1 MKKIIKSFTFWF
13 AIIGIIGIVL
23 NLIGIDNINL
33 FIGFNPILN
42 ILSSSEVCNVI
53 NTVPNLWYILSIV
66 TMICYGL
73 VIDGIRV
80 WVNKGKD
87 GGKQ

>member
-42 ILSSSEVCNVI
+42 ILSSSEICNAI
-53 NTVPNLWYILSIV
+53 NPIPYLWHILSII
-66 TMICYGL
+66 TMIGYGL
-73 VIDGIRV
+73 IIDGVRALIKKSK
-80 WVNKGKD
+80 NE
-87 GGKQ
+87 

>member
-1 MKKIIKSFTFWF
+1 MKKTIKSFTFGF

-42 ILSSSEVCNVI
+42 ILSSSEICNAI
-53 NTVPNLWYILSIV
+53 NSVPNLWYILSII
-66 TMICYGL
+66 TMIVYGL
-73 VIDGIRV
+73 IIDGVRALIKKSK
-80 WVNKGKD
+80 NE
-87 GGKQ
+87 

>member
-1 MKKIIKSFTFWF
+1 MKKILKSFTFWF

-42 ILSSSEVCNVI
+42 ILSSFEICNAI
-53 NTVPNLWYILSIV
+53 NSIPNLWYILSII
-66 TMICYGL
+66 TMIVYGL
-73 VIDGIRV
+73 IIDGVKALIKKSK
-80 WVNKGKD
+80 NE
-87 GGKQ
+87 